1 MINPKSTSAD
11 KKRIVGIAFI
21 VIVSVI
27 LLIQSYGKAYRDSG
41 YDFTSY
47 IYASKLLSE
56 DQNPYDP
63 TSSVASQIDY
73 PKPSFPYIYPLT
85 LAFLMTPL
93 SYIPYSVAISIWFF
107 AGLFSLLFTIY
118 LLTKRETNETGG
130 YRKRTDIS
138 IVSSLAILLLFN
150 IVQNNFLNGQLNFI
164 ILLLSVLS
172 YDYCSRGKKF
182 TAAFVLALAVSLKLT
197 PVIFLLYFL
206 LKKEY
211 KLFLYST
218 AMIPLLLLLPY
229 LLIGNNIT
237 AFYSYYANN
246 FLFEPGQ
253 NLNFL
258 LSIFNNVY
266 GRIAV
271 IIALLLILISITLLY
286 GKYRS
291 RIIQNNVFS
300 VYCLFLLL
308 LTPKLQTHTLI
319 FIMPAVVI
327 FLMQVSDSF
336 KELKK
341 LPIFLA
347 AFSLIVFYISRS
359 VDIFNLV
366 YLTIFILL
374 ISLVLNLH
382 VLKRYQA
389 VQ

>member
-47 IYASKLLSE
+47 IYASRLLSVN
-56 DQNPYDP
+56 QNPYDP
-63 TSSVASQIDY
+63 ASSVTSQIDY

-118 LLTKRETNETGG
+118 ILSKRETNGTGG
-130 YRKRTDIS
+130 YWKRTDIS
-138 IVSSLAILLLFN
+138 IVSALAILLLFN

-182 TAAFVLALAVSLKLT
+182 SAAFVLALAVSLKLT

-211 KLFLYST
+211 KLFIYGT

-229 LLIGNNIT
+229 LMIGNNIT
-237 AFYSYYANN
+237 AFYAYYANN

-286 GKYRS
+286 GKNRS

-300 VYCLFLLL
+300 IYCLFLLL
-308 LTPKLQTHTLI
+308 FTPKLQTHTLI

-341 LPIFLA
+341 LPIILA

-359 VDIFNLV
+359 VDVFNLV

>member
-11 KKRIVGIAFI
+11 KKRIAGIAFI

-47 IYASKLLSE
+47 IHASRLLSE

-63 TSSVASQIDY
+63 ASSVASLIDY

-93 SYIPYSVAISIWFF
+93 SYIPYSIAISIWFF
-107 AGLFSLLFTIY
+107 AGLFSLLFMIY
-118 LLTKRETNETGG
+118 LLTKRESNETGDSS
-130 YRKRTDIS
+130 KQTDVSFIS
-138 IVSSLAILLLFN
+138 ALAILLLFN
-150 IVQNNFLNGQLNFI
+150 IIQNNFLNGQLNFI
-164 ILLLSVLS
+164 ILFLSVLS

-182 TAAFVLALAVSLKLT
+182 KAAFVLALAVSLKLT

-206 LKKEY
+206 LRKEY

-218 AMIPLLLLLPY
+218 IMIALLLLLPY

-237 AFYSYYANN
+237 AFYVYYANN
-246 FLFEPGQ
+246 FLLEPGQ

-271 IIALLLILISITLLY
+271 IVTLLFILISITLFY

-291 RIIQNNVFS
+291 LVIQQNVFS
-300 VYCLFLLL
+300 IYCLFLLL

-341 LPIFLA
+341 PPIILA
-347 AFSLIVFYISRS
+347 ALSLIIFYFSRS
-359 VDIFNLV
+359 VDIFYLA
-366 YLTIFILL
+366 YLTIIILL

>member
-21 VIVSVI
+21 AIVSVI

>member
-1 MINPKSTSAD
+1 KQTDVSFISA
-11 KKRIVGIAFI
+11 
-21 VIVSVI
+21 
-27 LLIQSYGKAYRDSG
+27 
-41 YDFTSY
+41 
-47 IYASKLLSE
+47 
-56 DQNPYDP
+56 
-63 TSSVASQIDY
+63 
-73 PKPSFPYIYPLT
+73 
-85 LAFLMTPL
+85 
-93 SYIPYSVAISIWFF
+93 
-107 AGLFSLLFTIY
+107 
-118 LLTKRETNETGG
+118 
-130 YRKRTDIS
+130 
-138 IVSSLAILLLFN
+138 LAILLLFN

-164 ILLLSVLS
+164 ILFLSVLS

-182 TAAFVLALAVSLKLT
+182 KAAFVLALAVSLKLT
-197 PVIFLLYFL
+197 PVIFLLYFM

-218 AMIPLLLLLPY
+218 IMIPLLLLLPY

-237 AFYSYYANN
+237 AFYVYYANN
-246 FLFEPGQ
+246 FLLEPGQ

-271 IIALLLILISITLLY
+271 IVTLLLILISITLFY

-291 RIIQNNVFS
+291 LAIQQNVFS
-300 VYCLFLLL
+300 IYCLFLLL

-341 LPIFLA
+341 PPIILA
-347 AFSLIVFYISRS
+347 ALSLIIFYFSRS
-359 VDIFNLV
+359 VDIFYLA
-366 YLTIFILL
+366 YLTIIILL
-374 ISLVLNLH
+374 ISLVLNLQ

>member
-11 KKRIVGIAFI
+11 KKRIAGIAFI
-21 VIVSVI
+21 AIVSVI

-47 IYASKLLSE
+47 IHASRLLSE

-63 TSSVASQIDY
+63 ASSVASLIDY

-93 SYIPYSVAISIWFF
+93 SYIPYNIAISIWFF

-118 LLTKRETNETGG
+118 LLTKRESNETGDS
-130 YRKRTDIS
+130 RKQTDVSFIS
-138 IVSSLAILLLFN
+138 ALAILLLFN

-164 ILLLSVLS
+164 ILFLSVLS

-182 TAAFVLALAVSLKLT
+182 KAAFVLALAVSLKLT

-218 AMIPLLLLLPY
+218 IMIPLLLLLPY

-237 AFYSYYANN
+237 AFYVYYANN
-246 FLFEPGQ
+246 FLLEPGQ

-271 IIALLLILISITLLY
+271 IVTLLLILISITLFY

-291 RIIQNNVFS
+291 LVIQQNVFS
-300 VYCLFLLL
+300 IYCLFLLL
-308 LTPKLQTHTLI
+308 LTPKMQTHTLI

-327 FLMQVSDSF
+327 FVMQVSDSF

-341 LPIFLA
+341 PPIILA
-347 AFSLIVFYISRS
+347 AFSLIIFYFSRS
-359 VDIFNLV
+359 VDIFYLA
-366 YLTIFILL
+366 YLTIIILL
-374 ISLVLNLH
+374 ISLVLNLQ

>member
-1 MINPKSTSAD
+1 MCI
-11 KKRIVGIAFI
+11 
-21 VIVSVI
+21 
-27 LLIQSYGKAYRDSG
+27 RDR
-41 YDFTSY
+41 
-47 IYASKLLSE
+47 
-56 DQNPYDP
+56 NPYDP